1 MGGGNL
7 GDDTTQ
13 TAVMGNIRS
22 RWPGAIIYGFS
33 MNPPDTRLR
42 HGIAS
47 YPVRRKTWDHPDR
60 HENVEI
66 GPGDKLGTPRQQGAF
81 PGLRRLIRAV
91 AFKIP
96 HAIVSE
102 VTFLAKS
109 LYVMRTLDV
118 FVISGGGQLLDSWG
132 GPWAYPYTIFKWISL
147 ARLAGTK
154 CYLVNVGAGPLTHP
168 LSKFFIRHALALANY
183 VSFRDSDSMSLVRGI
198 GFKGEAHVYP
208 DCVYAL
214 EMPSIPRIQ
223 KDARNGLVV
232 GMSPMAYCDPRRYWI
247 QDQGAYEAFVR
258 KLVVFG
264 AWLTDRHRLTLFST
278 DIWFDSQ
285 TLVKVDKA
293 LKSETHTNVTHL
305 LIDTPVAIATVET
318 LLSQMSTM
326 DYVITCRFHGVIFA
340 HLMNIPVIALSHH
353 PKVSTLMA
361 DLGLSEYCID
371 IDTFD
376 VEQLTAT
383 FTRLVADRVAIKVR
397 MAEKAAFY
405 KSALTTQ
412 FDQLFSPEVI
422 R

>member
-42 HGIAS
+42 HGIPS
-47 YPVRRKTWDHPDR
+47 YPIRRKTWDNPDR
-60 HENVEI
+60 NENENAE
-66 GPGDKLGTPRQQGAF
+66 PGDKVGTPRQRSAF
-81 PGLRRLIRAV
+81 SYLRRLIRAV
-91 AFKIP
+91 AFKVP
-96 HAIVSE
+96 YAIVSE
-102 VTFLAKS
+102 LTFLVKS

-154 CYLVNVGAGPLTHP
+154 CYLVNVGAGPLKHP
-168 LSKFFIRHALALANY
+168 LSQFFIRHALSLANY
-183 VSFRDSDSMSLVRGI
+183 VSFRDNDSMSLVRRI
-198 GFKGEAHVYP
+198 GFKGKAHVYP

-214 EMPSIPRIQ
+214 EVSPIPRTQ
-223 KDARNGLVV
+223 DDARNELVV

-247 QDQGAYEAFVR
+247 YDQAAYDAFVR

-285 TLVKVDKA
+285 TLVKVDEA
-293 LKSETHTNVTHL
+293 LKTETHTDITHL
-305 LIDTPVAIATVET
+305 PTDASNSIATVET
-318 LLSQMSTM
+318 LLSRMSTM

-361 DLGLSEYCID
+361 DLGLAEYCID

-376 VEQLTAT
+376 AELLTAT
-383 FTRLVADRVAIKVR
+383 FTRLVADKVAIKAR
-397 MAEKAAFY
+397 MAEKAALY

-412 FDQLFSPEVI
+412 FDQLFAPEAI
-422 R
+422 Q